1 MPRIIPKKD
10 WDYLERGLEQRVLAL
25 NMFLWDIYHEK
36 KIIKAGELVWR
47 KADLRAFPRP
57 LRLPCARRGKGS
69 RVGNCL
75 LRPQQTA
82 HPRACNH
89 LPHTEVRLEFVSV
102 FDEYIRV
109 LRESARGQR

>member
-82 HPRACNH
+82 YP
-89 LPHTEVRLEFVSV
+89 
-102 FDEYIRV
+102 
-109 LRESARGQR
+109 

>member
-57 LRLPCARRGKGS
+57 LRLQCARRSQGS
-69 RVGNCL
+69 RIGNCL

-89 LPHTEVRLEFVSV
+89 LPNTEVRLTMSFV
-102 FDEYIRV
+102 FN
-109 LRESARGQR
+109 